1 VTSHPG
7 ALQRFRA
14 VVAGSEPLLAE
25 ACTLMAQHLGQRPGV
40 AVVASELDALAVAV
54 AANVGPR
61 PDLAAISRCLRATFG
76 FRGNRADYGDPRNS
90 LLPVVLDRRLGIPL
104 TLAIVHAEVA
114 TRLGVPASIV
124 GMPGHVL
131 LGDGPHPGRWIDPF
145 DPAGW
150 LDVAG
155 AERAFRAVHGSGPRF
170 DQRLLAASPA
180 RLVVVRATENLIGA
194 HQRRGEPWGA
204 LRSLELRAQIPGFG
218 EAPSAR
224 IQLAEAYA
232 TVGRWADA
240 ATELEHAAD
249 ALRDDRRDA
258 VLARARQLRSSAN

>member
-1 VTSHPG
+1 MTSHPA
-7 ALQRFRA
+7 ALHRFRA
-14 VVAGSEPLLAE
+14 VVAGSDPQLAE
-25 ACTLMAQHLGQRPGV
+25 ACTLMAQHLGQAPG
-40 AVVASELDALAVAV
+40 ASVVASELDALAVAV
-54 AANVGPR
+54 AASVGPQ
-61 PDLAAISRCLRATFG
+61 PDLEAISRSLRATFG

-90 LLPVVLDRRLGIPL
+90 LLPVVLERRLGIPL

-114 TRLGVPASIV
+114 ARLGVPASIV

-131 LGDGPHPGRWIDPF
+131 LGDGPRPSRWIDPF
-145 DPAGW
+145 EPAGW

-155 AERAFRAVHGSGPRF
+155 AERAFRAVHGPGPRF
-170 DQRLLAASPA
+170 DERLLAASPA

-224 IQLAEAYA
+224 IQLGEAYA

-240 ATELEHAAD
+240 VVQLELAAE
-249 ALRDDRRDA
+249 ALRDDRRAA
-258 VLARARQLRSSAN
+258 VLARAQQLRASAN